1 MVTPLDVIP
10 SFHRALRNDMR
21 IIDDAAYKAAAEDGN
36 LAPAVERLRFFSEIL
51 KWHADGEDELVFP
64 AMDKVAP
71 LVAQA
76 YLHDHH
82 EFDIMT
88 EGLAKITSASDALVA
103 ARETAALTAVLRI
116 HLDKEDEHLYPI
128 LRERTSLEEQTAI
141 VGGMAAHVPPERN
154 PEFIH
159 WFFPLLGH
167 DDRETWTR
175 VVMGLMPEQ
184 VFAGVKILIRETITD
199 DWAELSRRI
208 PELEI

>member
-10 SFHRALRNDMR
+10 SFHRALRNDMKL
-21 IIDDAAYKAAAEDGN
+21 IDDAAYKAAAEDGN

-76 YLHDHH
+76 YLHDHN
-82 EFDIMT
+82 EFEMMT
-88 EGLAKITSASDALVA
+88 EGLAKITAASDALVA

-154 PEFIH
+154 PEFIR

-167 DDRETWTR
+167 DDREMWTR

-184 VFAGVKILIRETITD
+184 VFAGVKVLIRETITD
-199 DWAELSRRI
+199 DWAELTRRI
-208 PELEI
+208 PELSV

>member
-10 SFHRALRNDMR
+10 SFHRALRTDMK

-51 KWHADGEDELVFP
+51 KWHADGEDELVMP

-71 LVAQA
+71 LVAQG
-76 YLHDHH
+76 YVHDHG
-82 EFDIMT
+82 EFDMMT
-88 EGLAKITSASDALVA
+88 EGLAKITAASSALDA

-116 HLDKEDEHLYPI
+116 HLDKEDEQLYPI

-141 VGGMAAHVPPERN
+141 IGGMAAHVPPERN
-154 PEFIH
+154 PEFIR
-159 WFFPLLGH
+159 WIMTLLGH
-167 DDRETWTR
+167 DDREMWTR

-199 DWAELSRRI
+199 EWSELTRRI
-208 PELEI
+208 PELST

>member
-10 SFHRALRNDMR
+10 SFHQALRNAMQE
-21 IIDDAAYKAAAEDGN
+21 IDAAAYKAAAEGVN
-36 LAPAVERLRFFSEIL
+36 LAPAVERLSFFSEIL
-51 KWHADGEDELVFP
+51 MWHAAGEDELVFP

-71 LVAQA
+71 LVAQG

-82 EFDIMT
+82 EFDTMT
-88 EGLAKITSASDALVA
+88 EGLAKITAASDALVA
-103 ARETAALTAVLRI
+103 ARETAAMTAVLRI
-116 HLDKEDEHLYPI
+116 HLDKEDELLYPI

-167 DDRETWTR
+167 DDREMWTR

-184 VFAGVKILIRETITD
+184 VFAGVKSLIRETITD
-199 DWAELSRRI
+199 DWAELTRRI
-208 PELEI
+208 PELSS

>member
-1 MVTPLDVIP
+1 MESPIDVITAI
-10 SFHRALRNDMR
+10 HRAFRRDMSA
-21 IIDDAAYKAAAEDGN
+21 IDDAAYVAAASDGN

-82 EFDIMT
+82 EFEAMT
-88 EGLAKITSASDALVA
+88 EGLAKIKAASDALVA
-103 ARETAALTAVLRI
+103 ARETAAMTAVLRI

-128 LRERTSLEEQTAI
+128 LRERTSEEQQASI
-141 VGGMAAHVPPERN
+141 VGGMAQHVPPERN
-154 PEFIH
+154 PEFIR

-167 DDRETWTR
+167 DDREVWTR
-175 VVMGLMPEQ
+175 VVMELMPEP
-184 VFAGVKILIRETITD
+184 VFAGVKTLIRETITD
-199 DWAELSRRI
+199 DWAELTRRI
-208 PELEI
+208 PYLAS